1 MPFGI
6 IENFLYNF
14 RVLRRQYSQHADRL
28 WFALFQYPDLTR
40 WQVLFHSIFGR
51 GFLVG
56 NCRVLPLSYWENY
69 EIGSSNVLF
78 IGTPSVEAFTIQIG
92 WTWTVSVLSFP
103 VRVSSSAAEGFPVSE
118 FILVKVFLGP
128 GLCGKV
134 FLYCRSGHSS
144 SNLIKA
150 FTSVSGCLFQKK

>member
-1 MPFGI
+1 MSDI
-6 IENFLYNF
+6 THVI
-14 RVLRRQYSQHADRL
+14 
-28 WFALFQYPDLTR
+28 TKK
-40 WQVLFHSIFGR
+40 
-51 GFLVG
+51 
-56 NCRVLPLSYWENY
+56 
-69 EIGSSNVLF
+69 
-78 IGTPSVEAFTIQIG
+78 EAFTIQIG

-150 FTSVSGCLFQKK
+150 FTSVSGCLFQKKLYWVIIRNLSDSIMLLSEHLSFRMLSCFLMYLYYQKIIKLSINILKIFLFSIFIA